1 MINEDKRQAIH
12 TLYDEGMSKK
22 EIARVI
28 KVDPKTVRNV
38 LAGGVKPLPKTRCDK
53 KELDED
59 MVRELYKKCT
69 GHIQRVHEILT
80 EEHNINIG
88 YSTLTQFIR
97 AKGVGKSPHSSKRHH
112 RVEDVPGE
120 EMQHDTSPYRLKIGK
135 SAVKVVCSAL
145 YFRYSK
151 MRYVRFYLN
160 FNRFT
165 MKCFFHEAL
174 MFFKYSAKICVID
187 NTNLAVLRGTGS
199 NAVFNPE
206 MIKFAGSYGFEW
218 LAHEINHADRKAGE
232 ERTFRTINSNFLP
245 GREFHS
251 FQDINI
257 QVLNW
262 ATVRYA
268 RRPQSRTRLVPVE
281 LFEIEKSY
289 LIKLPG
295 YIMAPYQDHHRLL
308 DQYGYIA
315 FKANYYWIPKKSR
328 RDVAFIEYSD
338 TIKIF
343 PKDNNNK
350 PLLSVQYQLPEA
362 DIRNKTFKPDGV
374 NTNPYQPNNRKKPSH
389 EEEKLFRDIGDICCD
404 YVDFIKS
411 GQCKI
416 AQKPRFIRDLYRL
429 SKKITSS
436 LMLATVE
443 RALKYHVT
451 TIDGLLRISAQLLKK
466 NLYDLPGTYLDL
478 EGGSDDYQRR
488 DTYQQGRF
496 SRETEIQDIIEE
508 NQQKEKE
515 EKWEGK
521 KEDPTDG

>member
-12 TLYDEGMSKK
+12 TLYNEGVSKS
-22 EIARVI
+22 EIARMI
-28 KVDPKTVRNV
+28 KVSPKTVRKILSGDV
-38 LAGGVKPLPKTRCDK
+38 RPLPKTRCDK

-59 MVRELYKKCT
+59 IVRELYKKCT

-97 AKGVGKSPHSSKRHH
+97 GKSISKPPHSTKRHH
-112 RVEDVPGE
+112 RVEDIPGE

-135 SAVKVVCSAL
+135 NTVKLVCSAL

-160 FNRFT
+160 FNRFA

-199 NAVFNPE
+199 DAVFNPE
-206 MIKFAGSYGFEW
+206 MIEFARNYGFEW
-218 LAHEINHADRKAGE
+218 LAHERNHADRKAGE
-232 ERTFRTINSNFLP
+232 ERAFRTINSNFFP

-251 FQDINI
+251 IQDINTKAFD
-257 QVLNW
+257 W

-268 RRPQSRTRLVPVE
+268 RRPQSRTRLIPVE
-281 LFEIEKSY
+281 LFEIEKPY
-289 LIKLPG
+289 LIRLPR
-295 YIMAPYQDHHRLL
+295 YIMPPYKDHNRPM
-308 DQYGYIA
+308 DQYGFIV
-315 FKANYYWIPKKSR
+315 FKSNYYWVPRESKR
-328 RDVAFIEYSD
+328 YVAFIEYSD

-350 PLLSVQYQLPEA
+350 PLVSLLYQLPEA
-362 DIRNKTFKPDGV
+362 DIRNQAYKPDGV

-389 EEEKLFRDIGDICCD
+389 EEERQIRNIGSICCD

-411 GQCKI
+411 AQCNI
-416 AQKPRFIRDLYRL
+416 AQKPRFLRDLYRL
-429 SKKITSS
+429 SRNMTPS
-436 LMLATVE
+436 LLFATLE
-443 RALKYHVT
+443 RALKYNVS
-451 TIDGLLRISAQLLKK
+451 TIDGLLRISSQLMNKG
-466 NLYDLPGTYLDL
+466 LYELPETYLD
-478 EGGSDDYQRR
+478 DDYKQR

-496 SRETEIQDIIEE
+496 SHEAEIQDILKE
-508 NQQKEKE
+508 NQRKEHSSGE
-515 EKWEGK
+515 
-521 KEDPTDG
+521 

>member
-1 MINEDKRQAIH
+1 MINKDKRQAIH
-12 TLYDEGMSKK
+12 TLYNEGMPKK
-22 EIARVI
+22 EIARVL
-28 KVDPKTVRNV
+28 KVDPKTVRKV
-38 LAGGVKPLPKTRCDK
+38 LAGNVKQLPKTRCDK
-53 KELDED
+53 KELDVD
-59 MVRELYKKCT
+59 IVRELYQKCT

-80 EEHNINIG
+80 EEHKINVG
-88 YSTLTQFIR
+88 YSTLTRFIS
-97 AKGVGKSPHSSKRHH
+97 AKCISKSPHSMKRHH

-135 SAVKVVCSAL
+135 NTVGVICSAL

-151 MRYVRFYLN
+151 IRYVRFFLN

-174 MFFKYSAKICVID
+174 TFFKYSAKICVID
-187 NTNLAVLRGTGS
+187 NTNLAVLRGTGK
-199 NAVFNPE
+199 NAVINPE
-206 MIKFAGSYGFEW
+206 MIEFARNYGFEW
-218 LAHEINHADRKAGE
+218 LAHEKNHADRKAGE
-232 ERTFRTINSNFLP
+232 ERTFRTINTNFFP
-245 GREFHS
+245 GREFRNIE
-251 FQDINI
+251 DINV
-257 QVLNW
+257 QAFDW

-268 RRPQSRTRLVPVE
+268 RRPQSKTRLVPVE
-281 LFEIEKSY
+281 LFEIEKPY

-315 FKANYYWIPKKSR
+315 FKANYYWVPKESKR
-328 RDVAFIEYSD
+328 NAAFIEYSD

-350 PLLSVQYQLPEA
+350 PLPSLQYPLPEA

-389 EEEKLFRDIGDICCD
+389 EEERRIRDIGSICCD

-411 GQCKI
+411 KQCNI
-416 AQKPRFIRDLYRL
+416 VQKPRFLRELYRL
-429 SKKITSS
+429 SKKMTPS
-436 LMLATVE
+436 LLLAAIE

-451 TIDGLLRISAQLLKK
+451 TIDGLLRISTQLMKK
-466 NLYDLPGTYLDL
+466 DLYDLPETYL
-478 EGGSDDYQRR
+478 EEDDYQQR

-496 SRETEIQDIIEE
+496 SDETEIQYIFDA
-508 NQQKEKE
+508 NQQE
-515 EKWEGK
+515 EYSS
-521 KEDPTDG
+521 DG

>member
-1 MINEDKRQAIH
+1 MINNDKRQAIH
-12 TLYDEGMSKK
+12 TLYNEGMSKK
-22 EIARVI
+22 EISRSI
-28 KVDPKTVRNV
+28 KVDIKTVRKA
-38 LAGGVKPLPKTRCDK
+38 LAGDVKPLPKTRCDK
-53 KELDED
+53 KELDVD
-59 MVRELYKKCT
+59 IVRELYKKCT

-88 YSTLTQFIR
+88 YSTLTGFIR
-97 AKGVGKSPHSSKRHH
+97 AKCISKAPHSTKRHH

-135 SAVKVVCSAL
+135 NTIKVVCSAL

-174 MFFKYSAKICVID
+174 MFFRYSAKICVID

-206 MIKFAGSYGFEW
+206 MIEFAGNYGFEW
-218 LAHEINHADRKAGE
+218 LAHEKNHADRKAGE
-232 ERTFRTINSNFLP
+232 ERTFRTINSHFLP

-251 FQDINI
+251 IRDINI
-257 QVLNW
+257 QALNW

-281 LFEIEKSY
+281 LFEVEKPY

-315 FKANYYWIPKKSR
+315 FKANYYWVPKESR
-328 RDVAFIEYSD
+328 RDIFFIEYSD

-350 PLLSVQYQLPEA
+350 PLPSLQYRLPES
-362 DIRNKTFKPDGV
+362 DVRNKIINPEGI
-374 NTNPYQPNNRKKPSH
+374 NTNPYQPNNRKKLSH
-389 EEEKLFRDIGDICCD
+389 EEEKRFRDIGSICCD
-404 YVDFIKS
+404 YVDYIKS
-411 GQCKI
+411 RQCNI
-416 AQKPRFIRDLYRL
+416 AQKPRFIRGLYML
-429 SKKITSS
+429 SKKMTSS
-436 LMLATVE
+436 LLIATVE

-451 TIDGLLRISAQLLKK
+451 TIDGLLRISTHLLNKD
-466 NLYDLPGTYLDL
+466 LYGLPEIYLDD
-478 EGGSDDYQRR
+478 GDYQQR

-496 SRETEIQDIIEE
+496 SHEAEIQDIIEE
-508 NQQKEKE
+508 HQQKEE
-515 EKWEGK
+515 E
-521 KEDPTDG
+521 EDSTDG

>member
-1 MINEDKRQAIH
+1 MINADKRQAIH

-22 EIARVI
+22 EISRVI
-28 KVDPKTVRNV
+28 KVDPKTVRKV
-38 LAGGVKPLPKTRCDK
+38 LDGGVKALPKTRCDK
-53 KELDED
+53 KVLDVD
-59 MVRELYKKCT
+59 IIRELYKKCT

-80 EEHNINIG
+80 EEHGINVG
-88 YSTLTQFIR
+88 YSTLTGFIR
-97 AKGVGKSPHSSKRHH
+97 AQGISKTPHSSKRHH
-112 RVEDVPGE
+112 RIEDVPGE

-135 SAVKVVCSAL
+135 STVKIVCSAL

-174 MFFKYSAKICVID
+174 IFFKYSAKICVID
-187 NTNLAVLRGTGS
+187 NTNLAVLRGTGP

-206 MIKFAGSYGFEW
+206 MIKFAGNYGFEW

-251 FQDINI
+251 IRDINI

-262 ATVRYA
+262 STVRYA
-268 RRPQSRTRLVPVE
+268 KRPQSRTRLVPVE
-281 LFEIEKSY
+281 LFEIEKPY

-315 FKANYYWIPKKSR
+315 FKANYYWIPKKSK

-343 PKDNNNK
+343 PRDNNNK
-350 PLLSVQYQLPEA
+350 PLSSLQYQLPEA

-374 NTNPYQPNNRKKPSH
+374 NTNPYQPNNRKKSSH
-389 EEEKLFRDIGDICCD
+389 EEEKRFRDIGSICCD

-411 GQCKI
+411 KQCSI
-416 AQKPRFIRDLYRL
+416 AQKPRFIRELYRL
-429 SKKITSS
+429 SKKMTSS
-436 LMLATVE
+436 LLFTTVE

-451 TIDGLLRISAQLLKK
+451 TIDGLLRISTQLLNKD
-466 NLYDLPGTYLDL
+466 LYDLPETYLED
-478 EGGSDDYQRR
+478 GDYRQR

-496 SRETEIQDIIEE
+496 SREAEIRDIIEE
-508 NQQKEKE
+508 NQQKEEKE
-515 EKWEGK
+515 G
-521 KEDPTDG
+521 EDSTDG